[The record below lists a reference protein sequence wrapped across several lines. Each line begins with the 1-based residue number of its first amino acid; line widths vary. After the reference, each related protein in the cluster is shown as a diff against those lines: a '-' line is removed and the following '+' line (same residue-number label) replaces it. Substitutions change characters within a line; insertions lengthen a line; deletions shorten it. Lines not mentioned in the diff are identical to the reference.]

1 MGIISIC
8 SAVGKSTPLSKLVG
22 VTNFASL
29 LPTQYTTELRTPEL
43 GNIHSIAVRH
53 CCTVSRNELKELW
66 QIRLCQE
73 LTAHCEW
80 WRRTT
85 HVNTSSYESKCVSIN
100 IIRTLVFIVLA
111 EWNQSQTLCY
121 KKLYVKMGS
130 NFLWSSFIIFQA
142 LLKCRKITNLN
153 MTIHLV
159 QIW

>member
-73 LTAHCEW
+73 LTAHCGW

-121 KKLYVKMGS
+121 KKMICHNGVK
-130 NFLWSSFIIFQA
+130 FLMKFIHYILSFIEMSE
-142 LLKCRKITNLN
+142 NN
-153 MTIHLV
+153 
-159 QIW
+159 